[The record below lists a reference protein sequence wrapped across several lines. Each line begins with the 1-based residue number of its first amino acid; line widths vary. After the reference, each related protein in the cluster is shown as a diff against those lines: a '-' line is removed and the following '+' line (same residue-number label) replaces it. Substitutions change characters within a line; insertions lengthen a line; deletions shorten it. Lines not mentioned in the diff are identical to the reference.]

1 MCRCVR
7 DGYSLLVYIYICS
20 YVVCGAFV
28 WSMCTGIYIY
38 SEAGGISEA
47 GGACEWPVRHTS
59 RG

>member
-28 WSMCTGIYIY
+28 WSMCTSIYMYVYI
-38 SEAGGISEA
+38 
-47 GGACEWPVRHTS
+47 VRRVALVRQVVLVS
-59 RG
+59 GL